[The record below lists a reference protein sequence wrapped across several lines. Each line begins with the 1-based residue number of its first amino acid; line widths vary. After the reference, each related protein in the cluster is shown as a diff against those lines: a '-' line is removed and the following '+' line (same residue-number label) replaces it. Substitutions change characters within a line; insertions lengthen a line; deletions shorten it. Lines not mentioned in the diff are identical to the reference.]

1 MTIIDWIKN
10 FSVLHPIIS
19 LSVSWV
25 IKIISAVGL
34 LTLLEIAFYFW
45 HSYDYENIIVTNVD
59 SLSFEEVNE
68 QYDVIEKVDFD
79 KKNKFDNHKKIIVGP
94 QESLMEDI
102 EFSKMNEQMNGY
114 NKINTQLH
122 INDLEPQQYLFLRVP
137 TTDLTGVIKM
147 EFDINFKKG
156 EYLFSPNMRNGHEDK
171 VVLKVKKTLASFIN
185 K

>member
-1 MTIIDWIKN
+1 VTIIDWIKN

-79 KKNKFDNHKKIIVGP
+79 KKINLIIIKKLLLDLKNH
-94 QESLMEDI
+94 
-102 EFSKMNEQMNGY
+102 
-114 NKINTQLH
+114 
-122 INDLEPQQYLFLRVP
+122 
-137 TTDLTGVIKM
+137 
-147 EFDINFKKG
+147 
-156 EYLFSPNMRNGHEDK
+156 
-171 VVLKVKKTLASFIN
+171 
-185 K
+185 